1 MTTTLPNVATNKASG
16 KRKIPWLL
24 IGAVTLSLVGAAGWY
39 TWNQSQTQSQQATL
53 QTETAPVVQ
62 QDLTINIAAAGVIK
76 PITPVN
82 ISPKQQGRLAVL
94 YVDQGN
100 RVKAGQLLARMDD
113 SNLKGQLLQAKGSL
127 EAAQA
132 NYEKLKAGNRP
143 QEIIQAQRNLQQAQA
158 DLIASRSTYESN
170 VSLYT
175 SGAVSKNALD
185 ISRSQFESAQ
195 SKIASL
201 QEVYELEKVGSRKED
216 IKAAHAQVDQAQ
228 GNLETI
234 QAQVNDTEIR
244 APFDGIITQKYA
256 NPGAFVTPTTS
267 ASATSSATSSSI
279 LAMAGELEGLA
290 DVSESDI
297 RNVHPGQPVDVKVDA
312 YPGRLFHGKVRL
324 VSPEAVVTQNVTSFE
339 VRCILEDPQHQ
350 LKSGMNMTANFLVGT
365 HKNALLV
372 PTTAVVSQ
380 AEGTGVYVQGHK
392 HTHFKLI
399 KVGRTVGT
407 QSEVLSGLQKG
418 DRVFIT
424 FPDQRK
430 PNGRPVRTNSS
441 PLSGG
446 STSGS
451 RPPR

>member
-1 MTTTLPNVATNKASG
+1 MTTLPKMRTQ
-16 KRKIPWLL
+16 KIPWLL
-24 IGAVTLSLVGAAGWY
+24 LGALTLSLAGAAGWY
-39 TWNQSQTQSQQATL
+39 VWSQSQTQSQQATL
-53 QTETAPVVQ
+53 QAQTAPVVQ
-62 QDLTINIAAAGVIK
+62 QNLTINITAAGVIK
-76 PITPVN
+76 PVTPVN

-94 YVDQGN
+94 YVDQGM
-100 RVKAGQLLARMDD
+100 RVKVGQLLARMDD
-113 SNLKGQLLQAKGSL
+113 SNLRGQLLQAKGSL

-132 NYEKLKAGNRP
+132 NYQKLKAGNRP
-143 QEIIQAQRNLQQAQA
+143 QEIMTAQRNLQQAQA
-158 DLIASRSTYESN
+158 DMIASRSTYESN
-170 VSLYT
+170 ASLYT

-185 ISRSQFESAQ
+185 ISRSQYASAQ

-201 QEVYELEKVGSRKED
+201 QEVYNLAKIGSRKED
-216 IKAAHAQVDQAQ
+216 IDAARAQVDQAQ

-244 APFDGIITQKYA
+244 APFNGIITQKYA

-290 DVSESDI
+290 NVSESDI
-297 RNVHPGQPVDVKVDA
+297 RNIYPGQSVDVKADA

-339 VRCILEDPQHQ
+339 VRCTLEDPKHQ
-350 LKSGMNMTANFLVGT
+350 LKSGMNMTASFLVGT

-372 PTTAVVSQ
+372 PTTAIVSQ
-380 AEGTGVYVQGHK
+380 AEGTGVYVQGK
-392 HTHFKLI
+392 KNPHFKLI
-399 KVGRTVGT
+399 KVGTTVGT
-407 QSEVLSGLQKG
+407 QSEVLSGLKKG

-430 PNGRPVRTNSS
+430 PNNRPVKNNSS

-446 STSGS
+446 GPSGS